1 MRHEC
6 GRSCVGRRHRS
17 LGSSDSFDRGDDQAA
32 EDLRQRRVHRRDGSR
47 NSAST
52 EAGESEQ
59 DILPGERAGCVR
71 VHEGDDAAKGAELA
85 AADGAPDHRARGDS
99 FARTAR
105 DRAHGCDWRT
115 DSAVAGS
122 GSVGR
127 SWRMTK
133 RGESELAA
141 HGFFWEEG
149 LHFPLTKKETTAI
162 VAAALEEDDTKHDI
176 TTAATVLSNR
186 RARCRLVAR
195 QTGVIAGLALAAEAF
210 EQLDPAV
217 TIRVEH
223 ADGSRTDPETPVL
236 FLSGHASGL
245 LSAERVALNFVQRLS
260 GIATLTARYVDA
272 VAGTGAHILDTRKTT
287 PLLRRLE
294 KYAVRAGGGLNHRM
308 DLASSVLIKD
318 NHLAAVDGDIALA
331 VKRARAVAP
340 AGIKVEVECDRLD
353 QVRAA
358 IDAGADIIMLDNM
371 RLMELREAVE
381 LIDGKAVTEA
391 SGGVT
396 LDTVRL
402 IAETGVDWISVGA
415 LTHSAPALDLALDF
429 D

>member
-1 MRHEC
+1 MMK
-6 GRSCVGRRHRS
+6 RR
-17 LGSSDSFDRGDDQAA
+17 
-32 EDLRQRRVHRRDGSR
+32 
-47 NSAST
+47 
-52 EAGESEQ
+52 
-59 DILPGERAGCVR
+59 
-71 VHEGDDAAKGAELA
+71 
-85 AADGAPDHRARGDS
+85 
-99 FARTAR
+99 
-105 DRAHGCDWRT
+105 
-115 DSAVAGS
+115 
-122 GSVGR
+122 
-127 SWRMTK
+127 
-133 RGESELAA
+133 ESELAA

-162 VAAALEEDDTKHDI
+162 VSAALLEDDTRHDI

-195 QTGVIAGLALAAEAF
+195 QTGVIAGLALASEAF
-210 EQLDPAV
+210 EQLDPDV
-217 TIRVEH
+217 TIRIEH
-223 ADGSRTDPETPVL
+223 EDATRVDQGTPVM
-236 FLSGHASGL
+236 FLSGHARGL
-245 LSAERVALNFVQRLS
+245 LSAERVALNFVQHLS
-260 GIATLTARYVDA
+260 GIATLTARYVGA

-308 DLASSVLIKD
+308 DLCSAVLIKD

-331 VKRARAVAP
+331 VTRARTVGP
-340 AGIKVEVECDRLD
+340 AGIKVEVECDKLD

-358 IDAGADIIMLDNM
+358 IDAGADVIMLDNM
-371 RLMELREAVE
+371 QLMDLREAVK
-381 LIDGKAVTEA
+381 LVAGRAVTEA

>member
-1 MRHEC
+1 
-6 GRSCVGRRHRS
+6 
-17 LGSSDSFDRGDDQAA
+17 
-32 EDLRQRRVHRRDGSR
+32 
-47 NSAST
+47 
-52 EAGESEQ
+52 
-59 DILPGERAGCVR
+59 
-71 VHEGDDAAKGAELA
+71 
-85 AADGAPDHRARGDS
+85 
-99 FARTAR
+99 
-105 DRAHGCDWRT
+105 
-115 DSAVAGS
+115 
-122 GSVGR
+122 
-127 SWRMTK
+127 MTK
-133 RGESELAA
+133 RRESELAA

-162 VAAALEEDDTKHDI
+162 VAAALQEDDTKHDI

-186 RARCRLVAR
+186 RARCRLVSR
-195 QTGVIAGLALAAEAF
+195 QTGVIAGLALACEAF

-223 ADGSRTDPETPVL
+223 PDGSRTDPGTPVL
-236 FLSGHASGL
+236 FLSGHARGL

-318 NHLAAVDGDIALA
+318 NHLAAMDGDIALA

-340 AGIKVEVECDRLD
+340 AGIKVEVECDTLD

-381 LIDGKAVTEA
+381 LIDGHAVAEA

-396 LDTVRL
+396 LDSVRL